1 MNEGEAMDWSDKP
14 ALPALST
21 IRTIGGI
28 RRGVMTAALTGLL
41 LVGAG
46 VAAVSAASPD
56 PSASTTPS
64 TQAEPSDDGT
74 TTPTESARPDRL
86 CPDKAQDTESD
97 ASTG

>member
-1 MNEGEAMDWSDKP
+1 MDWSDKP
-14 ALPALST
+14 DLPALST
-21 IRTIGGI
+21 DRTIGGI
-28 RRGVMTAALTGLL
+28 RRGLLTAVLTGLL

-56 PSASTTPS
+56 PSASSTPS

-74 TTPTESARPDRL
+74 TTPTESAAPDRL
-86 CPDKAQDTESD
+86 CPDKEDTESD